1 MQEGDLK
8 GCGVANEL
16 LDSIARSTSVNE
28 FRDNALQAIG
38 GGVAGARV
46 AWVHQAGEHWAVAG
60 SAGSLSQLPIELAAD
75 ACDEM
80 EVLQSDNWLAVPI
93 TGRTRPSEVLLV
105 SPANAIDADTAENIA
120 KMLRSGL
127 LICME
132 QSGLQAQVHHL
143 QTILDLAVDW
153 QRSQDL
159 SELLVSMAK
168 AATRTLN
175 GDRASIFLWDKA
187 RSQLVGHP
195 ALGVEGEPLRIRDD
209 QGIAGSVLKSCQP
222 ERWDE
227 SGDPTAINKRV
238 GKKLGYATSSLVA
251 VPLLDRKHR
260 PLGVFEVL
268 NHRSGKF
275 SKDDEDFLVELA
287 QHASAAV
294 ENTQHIAALV
304 ETRDRLVK
312 SQTETLQLVGDC
324 PQIQAL
330 RDTIE
335 RVAPTELAV
344 LVQGENGCGKEV
356 VARSLHLQSSRRD
369 QQFIA
374 VNCAAIAE
382 TLLESELFGHD
393 KGAFTDA
400 SSDRA
405 GKFELA
411 SGGTLLLDEIGEMSL
426 GGQAKLL
433 RVLEDK
439 VVVRVGGSKQIQ
451 TDVRVIAATNQD
463 LVKMVREKRFR
474 EDLYFRLNVV
484 TLQLPPLRER
494 GDDIVVLAEHFL
506 EQFGHQIG
514 RPPPAL
520 SDSAKKRL
528 VSHSWPGNVR
538 ELRNLMERVAYL
550 TKGAV
555 VEETDLAFVLSP
567 ASSGDVS
574 NVPSNMTLSDA
585 TAVFQR
591 QYIHRHV
598 EAANGNLARAAK
610 QLGMHR
616 SNLYRKMG
624 QLGMT
629 DEKEKSD

>member
-227 SGDPTAINKRV
+227 SGDPN
-238 GKKLGYATSSLVA
+238 
-251 VPLLDRKHR
+251 PD
-260 PLGVFEVL
+260 
-268 NHRSGKF
+268 
-275 SKDDEDFLVELA
+275 
-287 QHASAAV
+287 
-294 ENTQHIAALV
+294 
-304 ETRDRLVK
+304 
-312 SQTETLQLVGDC
+312 
-324 PQIQAL
+324 
-330 RDTIE
+330 
-335 RVAPTELAV
+335 
-344 LVQGENGCGKEV
+344 
-356 VARSLHLQSSRRD
+356 
-369 QQFIA
+369 
-374 VNCAAIAE
+374 
-382 TLLESELFGHD
+382 
-393 KGAFTDA
+393 
-400 SSDRA
+400 
-405 GKFELA
+405 
-411 SGGTLLLDEIGEMSL
+411 
-426 GGQAKLL
+426 
-433 RVLEDK
+433 
-439 VVVRVGGSKQIQ
+439 
-451 TDVRVIAATNQD
+451 
-463 LVKMVREKRFR
+463 
-474 EDLYFRLNVV
+474 
-484 TLQLPPLRER
+484 
-494 GDDIVVLAEHFL
+494 
-506 EQFGHQIG
+506 
-514 RPPPAL
+514 
-520 SDSAKKRL
+520 
-528 VSHSWPGNVR
+528 
-538 ELRNLMERVAYL
+538 
-550 TKGAV
+550 
-555 VEETDLAFVLSP
+555 
-567 ASSGDVS
+567 
-574 NVPSNMTLSDA
+574 
-585 TAVFQR
+585 
-591 QYIHRHV
+591 
-598 EAANGNLARAAK
+598 
-610 QLGMHR
+610 
-616 SNLYRKMG
+616 
-624 QLGMT
+624 
-629 DEKEKSD
+629 